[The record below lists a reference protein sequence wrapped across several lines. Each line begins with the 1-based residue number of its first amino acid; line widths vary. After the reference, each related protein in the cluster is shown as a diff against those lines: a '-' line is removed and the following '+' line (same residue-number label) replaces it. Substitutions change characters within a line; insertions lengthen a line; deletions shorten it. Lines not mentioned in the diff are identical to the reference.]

1 VDLYRRNVEAFLQD
15 LREDAMPDRFAALSP
30 LRVREYLRQQA
41 PQFARVTRK
50 SLVITLRSFL
60 RFAFGAGYLQRD
72 AHADTAT
79 RRAAVGHGGNFLA
92 EGSRRLAG
100 ETGGGSDRPGSD

>member
-1 VDLYRRNVEAFLQD
+1 
-15 LREDAMPDRFAALSP
+15 MPDRFAALSP

-72 AHADTAT
+72 VAGAIERVPCFTLESTVANSLGKSSHFGPRG
-79 RRAAVGHGGNFLA
+79 RRFEERGQGNA
-92 EGSRRLAG
+92 ISQ
-100 ETGGGSDRPGSD
+100 SC